1 MVCLMIENR
10 IMKRKFLNVFVMSI
24 LLVVV
29 LACDSLNS
37 SERLLLGKWKE
48 VSLDDNVK
56 SESITEYKK
65 DRTFCSSMK
74 VENVVNSNDDEIA
87 DTLDIRVLIE
97 FRISWKGTWSLK
109 DKALEEDAKTFNIDN
124 IEVKFV
130 GSDVPDDVK
139 DRNDV
144 FESEKR
150 QMYKEWYS
158 ICEKDLLGVSS
169 SQVKKLNK
177 LELVTLDEDGETKYQ
192 RYEE

>member
-1 MVCLMIENR
+1 
-10 IMKRKFLNVFVMSI
+10 MKRKFLNVFVMSI

-37 SERLLLGKWKE
+37 SESLLLGKWKN
-48 VSLDDNVK
+48 VILDDNVK
-56 SESITEYKK
+56 VESITEYKK
-65 DRTFCSSMK
+65 DRTFCSSIK
-74 VENVVNSNDDEIA
+74 VEIVANLNDAEIV
-87 DTLDIRVLIE
+87 DTLDIQELIE
-97 FRISWKGTWSLK
+97 IRISLKGTWSLK
-109 DKALEEDAKTFNIDN
+109 DKVLEEDTKTFNIDN

-139 DRNDV
+139 VRNDV

-158 ICEKDLLGVSS
+158 FCEKELQGVSS

-177 LELVTLDEDGETKYQ
+177 LELVTLDKDGEVKWQ